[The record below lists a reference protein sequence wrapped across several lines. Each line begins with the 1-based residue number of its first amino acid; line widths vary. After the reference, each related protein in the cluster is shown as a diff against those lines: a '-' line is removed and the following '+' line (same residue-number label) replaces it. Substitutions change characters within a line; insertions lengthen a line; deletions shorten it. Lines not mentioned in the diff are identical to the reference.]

1 MRGLTV
7 SMLEEVHY
15 GKNLSVVGDEA
26 LREDIRGLDE
36 LLQVPQGLHHDLR
49 GFGTQCLLDRDDQ
62 LRQDREDLVFT
73 LGDERGKA
81 LVCQEPE
88 GVLCFTQAVEEDG
101 EVVMV
106 VQEAHI
112 HFPGNLEVLG

>member
-1 MRGLTV
+1 MLTV
-7 SMLEEVHY
+7 PMLEKVHY
-15 GKNLSVVGDEA
+15 GKELSVVGDEA
-26 LREDIRGLDE
+26 LCEDVRGLNK
-36 LLQVPQGLHHDLR
+36 LLQVPQGLNNDLR
-49 GFGTQCLLDRDDQ
+49 GFGTKRLLDRDDK

-73 LGDERGKA
+73 LGNERGKS

-112 HFPGNLEVLG
+112 HFPRNLEVIS